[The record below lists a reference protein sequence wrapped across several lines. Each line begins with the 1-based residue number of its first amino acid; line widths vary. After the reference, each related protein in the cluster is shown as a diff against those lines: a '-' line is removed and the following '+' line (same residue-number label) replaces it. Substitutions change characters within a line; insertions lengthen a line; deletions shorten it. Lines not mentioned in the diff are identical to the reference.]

1 MCSHRDRLP
10 DTCSDYSDLSADTSE
25 VRTDPLEGS
34 ICSRLKK
41 PRYSC
46 VFHPETVSW
55 AKVSAKGPSYAHC
68 TVCNR
73 DVNVA
78 YGGSKDLK
86 RHEQTNI
93 HQNFLKKFEWCKI
106 TFLLF

>member
-10 DTCSDYSDLSADTSE
+10 DTSSDYSDLSADTSE

-34 ICSRLKK
+34 SCSRLKK

-46 VFHPETVSW
+46 VFHSETISW

-68 TVCNR
+68 TVCNLMMSTSHMEGLKTLK
-73 DVNVA
+73 DM
-78 YGGSKDLK
+78 SK
-86 RHEQTNI
+86 
-93 HQNFLKKFEWCKI
+93 
-106 TFLLF
+106 